1 MSLQTRYS
9 GSGGNGDSND
19 AAYDTGSDVTV
30 TSSDLSRVTEKYA
43 FAITPEI
50 RKLIAAESFNTSEN
64 RPISRQFLPDLAE
77 LTTQASER
85 DDPIGDD
92 AHSPMPG
99 LIHRYPDRV
108 LVKLLEQ
115 CAVYCRFC
123 FRREEVGG
131 SHPPLSDAQFSAI
144 CDYIAARPALHEV
157 ILSGGDP
164 MILSPRR
171 LAVIQQKIA
180 AIPHIDILRLHSRV
194 PVVAPE
200 RITSEIL
207 TALRP
212 ENSKLAVYIM
222 IHANHASE
230 FSEAACDALAR
241 LVDHG
246 IILLGQSVLL
256 RGVNNHVDDLTDLF
270 RMMLRHRITPHY
282 LHHPDLARGTAHF
295 RVSIAEGQA
304 LMQQLRGRISGLA
317 VPQYML
323 DIPGGFGKVP
333 LTPNYAEYINH
344 VWQITDPIGQ
354 HHFYPLDD
362 ELIHKT
368 SRTEEVKNDRSN

>member
-1 MSLQTRYS
+1 MSWQTGYS
-9 GSGGNGDSND
+9 GAGDQGSRD
-19 AAYDTGSDVTV
+19 ANSDIT
-30 TSSDLSRVTEKYA
+30 RVTDKYSYA
-43 FAITPEI
+43 TTPEM
-50 RKLIAAESFNTSEN
+50 RKLIAAELLNNSEN

-77 LTTQASER
+77 LATHESER

-92 AHSPMPG
+92 AHSPLPG

-131 SHPPLSDAQFSAI
+131 SHPPISDAQFSAM

-164 MILSPRR
+164 LILSPRR

-200 RITSEIL
+200 RITAEVL

-212 ENSKLAVYIM
+212 KNSKLAVYIM

-230 FSEAACDALAR
+230 FSDAAGDALAR

-256 RGVNNHVDDLTDLF
+256 RGVNNDVNALSDLF
-270 RMMLRHRITPHY
+270 RTMLRHRITPHY

-295 RVSIAEGQA
+295 RLSITEGQA

-317 VPQYML
+317 VPHYML

-333 LTPNYAEYINH
+333 LTPNYALYSGQD
-344 VWQITDPIGQ
+344 WKITDPKGQ
-354 HHFYPLDD
+354 KHHYVDD
-362 ELIHKT
+362 VLL
-368 SRTEEVKNDRSN
+368 

>member
-1 MSLQTRYS
+1 MPDS
-9 GSGGNGDSND
+9 GTGGAESHDGGSYVTD
-19 AAYDTGSDVTV
+19 AN
-30 TSSDLSRVTEKYA
+30 SDLSRVTLKYA
-43 FAITPEI
+43 FATTPEI
-50 RKLIAAESFNTSEN
+50 RKLIAAESLNTSEN

-85 DDPIGDD
+85 DDPIGDA

-131 SHPPLSDAQFSAI
+131 NHPPLSDAQFSDI

-180 AIPHIDILRLHSRV
+180 GIPHIDILRLHSRV

-200 RITSEIL
+200 RITAELL
-207 TALRP
+207 TSLRP
-212 ENSKLAVYIM
+212 KDSKLAVYIM

-230 FSEAACDALAR
+230 FSDSACDALAR

-256 RGVNNHVDDLTDLF
+256 RG
-270 RMMLRHRITPHY
+270 
-282 LHHPDLARGTAHF
+282 G
-295 RVSIAEGQA
+295 E
-304 LMQQLRGRISGLA
+304 
-317 VPQYML
+317 
-323 DIPGGFGKVP
+323 
-333 LTPNYAEYINH
+333 
-344 VWQITDPIGQ
+344 
-354 HHFYPLDD
+354 
-362 ELIHKT
+362 
-368 SRTEEVKNDRSN
+368 